1 VADTT
6 SAALSWQIPAEFDC
20 LQRLARIVIL
30 REALLECLMDNITP
44 QEMKSELLARAAEL
58 GLSPVGVARV
68 PLELRQAYFHEWLSA
83 DRHGEMGWMARD
95 PQRRANPEQVLAGA
109 SCILSFGLNY
119 YQPEPARRG
128 RIAKYAL
135 GKDYHKVM
143 LGKLKHI
150 CSWLREHGAI
160 NRPYVDTGP
169 LLEKPIAAAAGIG
182 WQGKNTM
189 VLNEKDGQWLFLGF
203 ILTTF
208 PFPPDSAPAD
218 RCGSCT
224 RCIDICPTRAITA
237 PYQLDARKCIS
248 YLTIE
253 HKGSI
258 PLPYR
263 RLIGDHLYGCDDCLD
278 VCPWN
283 KWAQATREAA
293 FSPRLYPELRDML
306 ALDEDSFNELFA
318 GSPIRRLKRSRFLR
332 NVCVVLGN
340 IGTVEDLPSLQKSG
354 DDPDTLISEHARWAI
369 DEINSRQ

>member
-1 VADTT
+1 MKFLQPEAAKLELRRRAD
-6 SAALSWQIPAEFDC
+6 A
-20 LQRLARIVIL
+20 
-30 REALLECLMDNITP
+30 
-44 QEMKSELLARAAEL
+44 L
-58 GLSPVGVARV
+58 GLDPVGVAPV
-68 PLELRQAYFHEWLSA
+68 EGDLRREYFHRWLA
-83 DRHGEMGWMARD
+83 RGCQGDMAWMARD
-95 PQRRANPEQVLAGA
+95 PERRADPQRVQPEAR
-109 SCILSFGLNY
+109 CILVFGLNY
-119 YQPEPARRG
+119 YQPEPFRRG

-143 LGKLKHI
+143 IRKLKRI
-150 CSWLREHGAI
+150 CDWLRELGAV

-169 LLEKPIAAAAGIG
+169 LLEKPIAALAGIG

-189 VLNEKDGQWLFLGF
+189 VLNRENGQWLFLGF
-203 ILTTF
+203 ILTSY
-208 PFPPDSAPAD
+208 PFPEGKPVAD

-224 RCIDICPTRAITA
+224 RCIDVCPTGAITA

-283 KWAQATREAA
+283 KWAVKTREPA
-293 FSPRLYPELRDML
+293 FSPRGFPDLRDML
-306 ALDEDSFNELFA
+306 ALDEETFNSLFA
-318 GSPIRRLKRSRFLR
+318 GSPIRRLKRGRWLR

-340 IGTVEDLPSLQKSG
+340 IGTAGDLPALRHAAG
-354 DDPDTLISEHARWAI
+354 DPDPLVAEHAQWAVG
-369 DEINSRQ
+369 EIECRR